1 MKLSAPTQPVW
12 LIAVIL
18 GVVGILG
25 HYLPIAAVAPYS
37 FILVTI
43 GFILLALG
51 CMLKG
56 L

>member
-25 HYLPIAAVAPYS
+25 HYAPIAAVAPYS
-37 FILVTI
+37 FVLVCI
-43 GFILLALG
+43 AFVLLALA
-51 CMLKG
+51 CMMKG